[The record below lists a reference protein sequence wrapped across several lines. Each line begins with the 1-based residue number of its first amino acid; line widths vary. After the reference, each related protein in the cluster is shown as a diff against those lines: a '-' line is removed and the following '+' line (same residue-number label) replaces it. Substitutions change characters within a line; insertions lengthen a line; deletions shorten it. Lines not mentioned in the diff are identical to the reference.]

1 MHPAQTDH
9 LKPARSWRRGRLV
22 ALLAAA
28 LLTLAGTAVPQ
39 TAQAANPTKVVID
52 NDGPAKLWSGTV
64 RSDGPGI
71 PTIPQCQAV
80 HCDKIEV
87 KVNLALKTWQR
98 RPGGIQVAIRW
109 DVATE
114 AGLGLF
120 VYRDGNLVAKS
131 TAGVGTAQSV
141 IIPSAQNGSY
151 YVYVA
156 YGVTFGAVD
165 PDPVVSYEGLAEV
178 EYDPAI
184 QPIRDLLPDLASLP
198 QENVTYDNPGA
209 IFDDVA
215 QPGQSCFDS
224 ERVEQEAMQ
233 CLRFD
238 QVLQNKG
245 FGPVDLRYDRQAGVL
260 QDEDVAQRIYRSDG
274 TFYNRPAGKVEFHAV
289 HGHYHFKGFAQSELW
304 LTDGAGNMVG
314 TAPAAVGD
322 KVSFCIADT
331 DLAAFGQ
338 KGDAPLSYPAPDCLD
353 PKETVGTTEY
363 FSMGM
368 SRGWADRYNWYLPDQ
383 MIDTDGLM
391 DGTYVLFTTVDPD
404 NKLLESDDANNCGS
418 VLIDL
423 SGLST
428 DQPHADLRGTGPA
441 CSTRPSPT
449 T

>member
-1 MHPAQTDH
+1 MIDTLKDSH
-9 LKPARSWRRGRLV
+9 LRPGRLRRRGRLMAV
-22 ALLAAA
+22 LTAALAA
-28 LLTLAGTAVPQ
+28 LASVAVPY
-39 TAQAANPTKVVID
+39 TAQAASPTKVVVD
-52 NDGPAKLWSGTV
+52 SDGPAKLWSGTV
-64 RSDGPGI
+64 RSDGRTTPNV
-71 PTIPQCQAV
+71 PECRAV

-87 KVNLALKTWQR
+87 RVNLPSKTWR
-98 RPGGIQVAIRW
+98 RPGGVQVAIRW

-114 AGLGLF
+114 AGLGLH
-120 VYRDGNLVAKS
+120 VYRDGKLVAKS

-141 IIPSAQNGSY
+141 TIPSAQNGSY
-151 YVYVA
+151 YVYVS
-156 YGVTFGAVD
+156 YGITFGAVD
-165 PDPVVSYEGLAEV
+165 PDPTVTYDGLAEV
-178 EYDPAI
+178 EYDPAV

-209 IFDDVA
+209 IFGDVA

-224 ERVEQEAMQ
+224 ERSEQGAVQ

-245 FGPVDLRYDRQAGVL
+245 SGPVDLRYDRQTGVL

-274 TFYNRPAGKVEFHAV
+274 TFDDRAAGQVEFHSI

-304 LTDGAGNMVG
+304 LTDGAGNLVG

-363 FSMGM
+363 FYMGM
-368 SRGWADRYNWYLPDQ
+368 SRGWADRYNWFLPDQ
-383 MIDTDGLM
+383 MIDTHGLPDGR
-391 DGTYVLFTTVDPD
+391 YILFTTVDPE

-418 VLIDL
+418 VIIDL
-423 SGLST
+423 TGLAT
-428 DQPHADLRGTGPA
+428 DQPRADLRGPGPVCPSA
-441 CSTRPSPT
+441 SSPT
-449 T
+449 S